1 MADQK
6 DVNIARSL
14 TTETQALLKVRQK
27 EVGVLQ
33 QIHNLEQE
41 LVDQAIMRD
50 DIAGDIIDR
59 TDSLSDKLKQTK
71 TTEDA
76 LAAVRKEQVDYIQSM
91 LEAGEELDEVYL
103 RQLKSMEAQFDAVQ
117 KKTAAEEARKTAMD
131 EITSGLDAQ
140 MGKVGEIINAIKT
153 GGMIAGIA
161 VAFAFVAKKLFEV
174 ADATK
179 QLTRDLGVSI
189 GKGAELSTSIASA
202 GVAATRFGGSVE
214 DGKQVVSAL
223 SKEAGGL
230 ANVTE
235 EAAFEATRL
244 SLGFGLG
251 AENAV
256 KVQKAMMDVTDGT
269 AAAARDMTDF
279 VANLAEANNVAPTAV
294 LEDIANNTEVFAKFG
309 KEGAE
314 NFIKT
319 SIAAKKLGVEM
330 SSIASAAESLLN
342 IEDSI
347 SKQMEAEVLLGRQ
360 INLDK
365 ATQAAFQGD
374 YLTLTKELANQ
385 VGSVAEFNQMNTI
398 QQQALAD
405 ALGMSVADT
414 RKMVENQDKLAG
426 LSEEALNHYK
436 ETGEIQEQGSSI
448 LNEQN
453 AAMAAAGVKT
463 AAAIGALMTQLGIR
477 TKIFG
482 VTKATA
488 EAESGGGGGQTGG
501 LMDKIGKIKM
511 SDVIKGAAAMLIV
524 AAAVFVFAK
533 AVQEFMNVSWEAVG
547 MAVVSMLALVGA
559 VALLGMI
566 MGSPMGAIAIILG
579 AAAMLIV
586 ASAMLVLGVALGVIA
601 EAIPNFMLFIPMLP
615 QMAFGF
621 LTLAPLLPILPFLGL
636 GLIAFGAGMGMSA
649 IGVGLFGAVGGPETI
664 SALAV
669 SMATLVP
676 LTNGIAMLGPAFM
689 SMAAGIA
696 TLAGSLVLLT
706 PMLPTLLLLGGLA
719 GGIASIVGGGG
730 ESEGGGDDT
739 SERLIAKL
747 DELIGIVK
755 QGGDVKLD
763 GKKVG
768 DVLTLAASPLG
779 V

>member
-1 MADQK
+1 MSEMSGKEYAANLEKARQRALDLGAILQDKVAKAAQSTQDAAAEIANSMKGQVSYADKLSAVTQ
-6 DVNIARSL
+6 ARNSYI
-14 TTETQALLKVRQK
+14 ETQVSLGRKVNQSLL
-27 EVGVLQ
+27 
-33 QIHNLEQE
+33 
-41 LVDQAIMRD
+41 A
-50 DIAGDIIDR
+50 
-59 TDSLSDKLKQTK
+59 
-71 TTEDA
+71 
-76 LAAVRKEQVDYIQSM
+76 
-91 LEAGEELDEVYL
+91 ELDKQIELLAKEKEREDVQAAIAE
-103 RQLKSMEAQFDAVQ
+103 RQEEMAQSVTDFKDKVADLKNKFMAIVTDPMTALTAGLIALTAIAFQFG
-117 KKTAAEEARKTAMD
+117 K
-131 EITSGLDAQ
+131 EIFSASKQ
-140 MGKVGEIINAIKT
+140 MGLSVG
-153 GGMIAGIA
+153 
-161 VAFAFVAKKLFEV
+161 
-174 ADATK
+174 
-179 QLTRDLGVSI
+179 Q
-189 GKGAELSTSIASA
+189 GAELASVTA
-202 GVAATRFGGSVE
+202 VAAGEAKLLGGSTQ
-214 DGKQVVSAL
+214 DAL
-223 SKEAGGL
+223 QAAEALTKEAGALGNL
-230 ANVTE
+230 TA
-235 EAAFEATRL
+235 EAVNNATYL
-244 SLGFGLG
+244 SVRFGLG
-251 AENAV
+251 AENAA

-269 AAAARDMTDF
+269 VEGAKSMQDF
-279 VANLAEANNVAPTAV
+279 VSNLATANDVAPGAIMQ
-294 LEDIANNTEVFAKFG
+294 DIAGNTELFAKFG
-309 KEGAE
+309 KDGAE

-319 SIAAKKLGVEM
+319 SIAAKKLGIEM
-330 SSIASAAESLLN
+330 SSITSAAEGLLD
-342 IEDSI
+342 IEGSI

-360 INLDK
+360 LNLD
-365 ATQAAFQGD
+365 AARQAALQGD

-385 VGSVAEFNQMNTI
+385 VGSVAEFNQMNAI

-405 ALGMSVADT
+405 SLGMSVADT
-414 RKMVENQDKLAG
+414 RKMVENQDKLTG
-426 LSEEALNHYK
+426 LSEEALQHYK
-436 ETGEIQEQGSSI
+436 ETGEIQQEGSSI

-453 AAMAAAGVKT
+453 LAMAQAGLT
-463 AAAIGALMTQLGIR
+463 SAAAIGTLMTQLGLR
-477 TKIFG
+477 TSIFG
-482 VTKATA
+482 MAKATA
-488 EAESGGGGGQTGG
+488 EADKGGGGGQAGG
-501 LMDKIGKIKM
+501 LMEKLGKIKM

-559 VALLGMI
+559 VALLGAI
-566 MGSPMGAIAIILG
+566 MMSGVGAVAIIAG

-586 ASAMLVLGVALGVIA
+586 ASAMLVLGVALGIIA

-636 GLIAFGAGMGMSA
+636 GLIAFGAGMGISA
-649 IGVGLFGAVGGPETI
+649 IGVGLFGALGGPETI

-730 ESEGGGDDT
+730 ESEGGGEDT